1 MTIPAR
7 ADVVIIGGGIIG
19 CSLAYHLTKIGIKDV
34 LLLERKKLS
43 CGTTWHSVGSV
54 GQLRGTRI
62 ATELALYSSNLFKTL
77 EAETGQPT
85 GFKQY
90 GSIMLALNKD
100 RLTEMKRT
108 VSMAK
113 SFGLDAEMITIAD
126 VARRC
131 PYVATDDA
139 LAGMWMAGD
148 GRVNATDTTLALAK
162 GARKGGARI
171 LEDVKVD
178 GLVVENGAVVGVVTA
193 RGTVRADAVAL
204 CAGMW
209 SRDFAARYGVALPM
223 HAAEHFYAVTEPVK
237 DLKPGMP
244 LIRVPDEST
253 YYKDDAGKL
262 LFGCLERE
270 AKPWGMKGIP
280 EEFSFDALPEDLDH
294 FEPILTQA
302 LDRFPL
308 LRETGIRLFFNG
320 PETFTP
326 DGNQLLGET
335 LELKNL
341 FVACGMNTTGV
352 MSAGGIGKILSEWI
366 RTREVPEGFVD
377 ADVRRA
383 HPFQAGKTFLFD
395 RTVEALGVLYDM
407 GWPNREYASARGA
420 RRSPLHDPL
429 LGAGA
434 VMGQVSGWEHPLV
447 FAPANAERRLE
458 YGFAKQNWFDWCAA
472 ECKAATE
479 TVAGFDVSAQAKIL
493 VEGPS
498 ALALLRRVSATAV
511 GGPTGNATGA
521 IWLNKR
527 GRIVSLPTTVRLGE
541 TSFLLLTA
549 APSQRRDLD
558 WLRRH
563 VEPGEAVVVADV
575 AGAWAAAELVGPKA
589 DALLAAA
596 AGCDEP
602 PAASGGSTC
611 LGYAPVVAWR
621 KTCYGLP
628 AWGILASAEFGG
640 HLAETLQKHGA
651 AFGFRWAGAYAGHSL
666 RLEAAEPAWPAEID
680 DTLSPSETGMG
691 SRLRGDTDY
700 VGAAT
705 PQSGP
710 SRRKLVQLRLVEAD
724 RWVFRQEPILA
735 DGKVVGITTSGAFG
749 HRTGKPVALGW
760 VQGDGFDDRTKWELE
775 IAGDRVAATGRVI
788 S

>member
-77 EAETGQPT
+77 EAETEQPT

-113 SFGLDAEMITIAD
+113 SFGLDAEMITVAD
-126 VARRC
+126 VKARC
-131 PYVATDDA
+131 GYVTTDDA

-162 GARKGGARI
+162 GARMGGARI
-171 LEDVKVD
+171 IEDVKVD
-178 GLVVENGAVVGVVTA
+178 GLVIENGAVKGVVTGE
-193 RGTVRADAVAL
+193 GTVRANAVAL
-204 CAGMW
+204 CAGLW
-209 SRDFAARYGVALPM
+209 SRDFAARYGVSLPM

-262 LFGCLERE
+262 LFGCLERK
-270 AKPWGMKGIP
+270 AKPWGMDGIP
-280 EEFSFDALPEDLDH
+280 EDFAFDALPEDLDQ
-294 FEPILTQA
+294 FEPILTKA

-308 LRETGIRLFFNG
+308 LRDAGIRLFFNG

-326 DGNQLLGET
+326 DGNALLGET
-335 LELKNL
+335 PELKNF

-352 MSAGGIGKILSEWI
+352 MSAGGVGKILSEWI
-366 RTREVPEGFVD
+366 KTREVPEGFVD
-377 ADVRRA
+377 ADIRRA
-383 HPFQAGKTFLFD
+383 HSFQAGKTFLYD

-420 RRSPLHDPL
+420 RRSPLHDTML
-429 LGAGA
+429 AAGA
-434 VMGQVSGWEHPLV
+434 VMGQGAGWESPLV
-447 FAPANAERRLE
+447 FAPEGAAREIG
-458 YGFAKQNWFDWCAA
+458 YSFAKQNWFDWCAA
-472 ECKAATE
+472 ECKAATDA
-479 TVAGFDVSAQAKIL
+479 VAGFDVSAQGKIL
-493 VEGPS
+493 VEGPA

-511 GGPTGNATGA
+511 DGPVGKPAGA
-521 IWLNKR
+521 IWLNRR
-527 GRIVSLPTTVRLGE
+527 GRIVSLPTILRLGE
-541 TSFLLLTA
+541 DRFLVLTA
-549 APSQRRDLD
+549 AASQRRDLK
-558 WLRRH
+558 WLQDH
-563 VEPGEAVVVADV
+563 VAGGETVAVADMT
-575 AGAWAAAELVGPKA
+575 GGWALIELVGPKA
-589 DALLAAA
+589 DALVAVA
-596 AGCDEP
+596 AGREEA
-602 PAASGGSTC
+602 PAAEGGSAR

-621 KTCYGLP
+621 EQCFSLP
-628 AWGILASAEFGG
+628 AWGILASAEFGASLG
-640 HLAETLQKHGA
+640 ETLAEAGTPL
-651 AFGFRWAGAYAGHSL
+651 GFRWAGSYAAHSL
-666 RLEAAEPAWPAEID
+666 RLDAAEAAWPHEID
-680 DTLSPSETGMG
+680 DTVTPTEAGMA
-691 SRLRGDTDY
+691 SRLRNDTDFL
-700 VGAAT
+700 GASA
-705 PQSGP
+705 PRPNSA
-710 SRRKLVQLRLVEAD
+710 RKLVQLRLAD
-724 RWVFRQEPILA
+724 GERWMFRQEPIVA
-735 DGKVVGITTSGAFG
+735 DGVVVGITTGGAFG
-749 HRTGKPVALGW
+749 HRMGKPVALGW
-760 VQGDGFDDRTKWELE
+760 VQGNGFSERTRWEIE
-775 IAGDRVAATGRVI
+775 IAGERAAATGRLL